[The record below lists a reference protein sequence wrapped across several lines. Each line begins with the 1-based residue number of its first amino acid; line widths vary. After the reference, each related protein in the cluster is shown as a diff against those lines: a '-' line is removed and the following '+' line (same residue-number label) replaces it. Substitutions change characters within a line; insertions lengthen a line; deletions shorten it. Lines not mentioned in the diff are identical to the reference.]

1 MNFHSLRVYHM
12 ETPAASSYFR
22 DTQPTMRTIHL
33 LFISLFTFASVA
45 TSAADGEKPLPS
57 TVISAKV
64 FLRGAQVERSAKG
77 SIAAGSGTIVFTGLP
92 QGMDPQSIQVTG
104 KGAYSILSVA
114 HRINY
119 LSESPN
125 KKEVDELQARIKAK
139 EHDANA
145 ENNAKVVWDLEEQLL
160 LKNTAIAGQQNGVSA
175 SQLQAV
181 NDYVRERLKTIKAG
195 QLAQAEKLV
204 QMNEDL
210 TKLRQQLQQ
219 LKGQAARPTSEVVLE
234 VEAAA
239 SAAATFTISYFVSNA
254 SWTPAYDLRA
264 TGTGKPIELTMKAQ
278 VVNGTG
284 EDWDKVAL
292 SLSSGNPTLGGI
304 MPQLHPWTLS
314 QPYRTQGLLNRV
326 DNAEMQAAP
335 SMAKSMD
342 DAGATLDAITQ
353 VPNTVLQ
360 RTTTMEFSIDA
371 PFSIP
376 ADGVAH
382 SVSVTEHTIP
392 ATYKHYCTPKLDR
405 DAFLYARTTGW
416 EDMNLLPGVANV
428 FFEGT
433 YVGKSYLDL
442 DQPHDTLDISLGRDK
457 GITVERVKRK
467 TTNEKAVIG
476 SKRTVSVGWDIT
488 VRNTKSVAVDLE
500 LRDQYPLSPRS
511 EVEVKLE
518 DKGGADVNEQTGMLT
533 WKITVAPK
541 ETKKMGFGY
550 TVKYPKDMPV
560 VVE

>member
-1 MNFHSLRVYHM
+1 
-12 ETPAASSYFR
+12 
-22 DTQPTMRTIHL
+22 MRTSYL
-33 LFISLFTFASVA
+33 LFVPLFSFLSTTVF
-45 TSAADGEKPLPS
+45 AADGEKPVSS
-57 TVISAKV
+57 TITAAKV
-64 FLRGAQVERSAKG
+64 FLNGAQVERSAKATV
-77 SIAAGSGTIVFTGLP
+77 AAGSGTLVFTGLA
-92 QGMDPQSIQVTG
+92 QGLDPQSIQVTG

-125 KKEVDELQARIKAK
+125 KKEVDDLQARIKAM
-139 EHDANA
+139 EHDYNA
-145 ENNAKVVWDLEEQLL
+145 ENNTKAVWDQEEQLL
-160 LKNTAIAGQQNGVSA
+160 LKNTAIAGQQSGVA
-175 SQLQAV
+175 AAQLQAV
-181 NDYVRERLKTIKAG
+181 NDYVRERLKAVKAG
-195 QLAQAEKLV
+195 QLAQGEKLNAL
-204 QMNEDL
+204 NEDL

-219 LKGQAARPTSEVVLE
+219 LKGQAARPTSEIVLE
-234 VEAAA
+234 MEATA
-239 SAAATFTISYFVSNA
+239 STAATFTISYFVPGA

-264 TGTGKPIELTMKAQ
+264 TGTGKPIELAMKAL

-284 EDWDKVAL
+284 EDWNKVDL
-292 SLSSGNPTLGGI
+292 SLSSGNPTLGGV
-304 MPQLHPWTLS
+304 MPQLQPWTLA
-314 QPYRTQGLLNRV
+314 QPYRQQGMLNRV
-326 DNAEMQAAP
+326 GNAERSKAAAP
-335 SMAKSMD
+335 MVSGLDME
-342 DAGATLDAITQ
+342 TINEDAIRM

-382 SVSVTEHTIP
+382 SVSVNEHTIS

-416 EDMNLLPGVANV
+416 EDLNLLPGEANV

-433 YVGKSYLDL
+433 YVGKSFLDL

-457 GITVERVKRK
+457 GIVVDRVKRK
-467 TTNEKAVIG
+467 TTNEKATLG

-488 VRNTKSVAVDLE
+488 VRNTKGVAVDLE

-533 WKITVAPK
+533 WKLTLAPK
-541 ETKKMGFGY
+541 ETKKVGFGY

>member
-1 MNFHSLRVYHM
+1 M
-12 ETPAASSYFR
+12 ETPEAIGYFR
-22 DTQPTMRTIHL
+22 GERSTMRTSYL
-33 LFISLFTFASVA
+33 LFIPLFSFLSTAAF
-45 TSAADGEKPLPS
+45 AADGEKPVSS
-57 TVISAKV
+57 TITAAKV
-64 FLRGAQVERSAKG
+64 FLNGAQVERSAKATV
-77 SIAAGSGTIVFTGLP
+77 AAGSGTLVFTGLAERL
-92 QGMDPQSIQVTG
+92 DPQSIQVTG

-125 KKEVDELQARIKAK
+125 KKEVDDLQARIKAK
-139 EHDANA
+139 EHDTNA

-304 MPQLHPWTLS
+304 MPQIHPWTLS

-326 DNAEMQAAP
+326 DHAEMQAVP
-335 SMAKSMD
+335 SMAKSKD
-342 DAGATLDAITQ
+342 DAGATLDAIRQ